1 MLRIYNTMTGRKE
14 EFLPLKSNRVG
25 MYVCGVTVYDECH
38 LGHARTY
45 IAFDTIR
52 RYLEYKGL
60 KVSYVQNFTDIDDKI
75 INKARDERRKG
86 KKGKLSTLIED
97 IVTRYTNEYFA
108 LMDKLNIKKATCYPK
123 ATEHI
128 PEMIEIVKRLIE
140 KGYGYEVDGS
150 VYFSVKSFSG
160 YGKLSNRNL
169 DELRQRIESDKQK
182 RDPLDFA
189 LWKKGKE
196 DEPSWNSPW
205 GKGRPGWHI
214 ECSAMSMKY
223 LGESFDIHG
232 GGGDLIFPHHENEIA
247 QSESCTGKKL
257 SKYWLHTGFVT
268 FRRQKMSKSLGNTF
282 ILREALDKYSPMAVR
297 FFLLSTHYR
306 KPVEVSEE
314 HLEAA
319 RRATERIA
327 ACLSNVRRKIK
338 NGEIE
343 KEEVEKSISNRI
355 TEAMDDDFNT
365 PRAIGIIFELVS
377 SVNVLMENGDFSQA
391 AALAKNI
398 RAFCAL
404 LGLKFED
411 KEEIEGEILSL
422 IRDRESLRQ
431 QKEWE
436 KADAIRETLLNKGI
450 ILEDTPEGTRWRLK
464 R

>member
-1 MLRIYNTMTGRKE
+1 
-14 EFLPLKSNRVG
+14 
-25 MYVCGVTVYDECH
+25 
-38 LGHARTY
+38 
-45 IAFDTIR
+45 
-52 RYLEYKGL
+52 
-60 KVSYVQNFTDIDDKI
+60 
-75 INKARDERRKG
+75 
-86 KKGKLSTLIED
+86 
-97 IVTRYTNEYFA
+97 
-108 LMDKLNIKKATCYPK
+108 
-123 ATEHI
+123 
-128 PEMIEIVKRLIE
+128 
-140 KGYGYEVDGS
+140 
-150 VYFSVKSFSG
+150 
-160 YGKLSNRNL
+160 
-169 DELRQRIESDKQK
+169 
-182 RDPLDFA
+182 
-189 LWKKGKE
+189 
-196 DEPSWNSPW
+196 
-205 GKGRPGWHI
+205 
-214 ECSAMSMKY
+214 
-223 LGESFDIHG
+223 
-232 GGGDLIFPHHENEIA
+232 
-247 QSESCTGKKL
+247 
-257 SKYWLHTGFVT
+257 
-268 FRRQKMSKSLGNTF
+268 MSKSLGNTF

-343 KEEVEKSISNRI
+343 KEEIEKSISDRI

-365 PRAIGIIFELVS
+365 PKAIGIIFELVS